1 MSENMNFAEEFP
13 NAAAAPEQVAT
24 DVEMNTEVPAT
35 KEKETYTLADGSQ
48 GSRAA
53 FIREKFQQDNMSRK
67 EIAETFGFAYRVVY
81 SATVNMTNEAEA
93 AGRGRSS
100 VNAVIKVTASGQY
113 VNEVDG
119 KIFVDGELYEGSVED
134 LGELQNVDRNE
145 WIIAKAQ
152 AGVSRGDISKILGM
166 SYGVIYNI
174 TKELEGTR
182 EKHEVTLED
191 GTVVSRS
198 EYIRMLFASGKSR
211 GDIAKELDVPYTVVW
226 QATKVVKSEQEKF
239 ADLVKSLK
247 GYADKVADPDTFAVI
262 MDDLSKVEL
271 VEPAAETVE
280 TETSEA
286 ADEQ

>member
-13 NAAAAPEQVAT
+13 EAANNTPEQVAT
-24 DVEMNTEVPAT
+24 DAPMDTAVPA
-35 KEKETYTLADGSQ
+35 KAEKETYTLADGSQ

-67 EIAETFGFAYRVVY
+67 EIADTYGFAYRVVY

-100 VNAVIKVTASGQY
+100 VNAVIKVTANNQY
-113 VNEVDG
+113 VNEIDG
-119 KIFVDGELYEGSVED
+119 KVYVDGELYEGAVED
-134 LGELQNVDRNE
+134 LGELQNADRNE

-152 AGVSRGDISKILGM
+152 EGVSRGDIAKMLGM

-198 EYIRMLFASGKSR
+198 EYIRMLYAGGKSR

-239 ADLVKSLK
+239 ADLVESLK

-262 MDDLSKVEL
+262 LDDLSKVEL
-271 VEPAAETVE
+271 VEEAEEQPAEEETA
-280 TETSEA
+280 TEE
-286 ADEQ
+286 

>member
-13 NAAAAPEQVAT
+13 EAANNTPEQVAT
-24 DVEMNTEVPAT
+24 DAPMDTAVPA
-35 KEKETYTLADGSQ
+35 KAEKETYTLADGSQ

-67 EIAETFGFAYRVVY
+67 EIADTYGFAYRVVY

-100 VNAVIKVTASGQY
+100 VNAVIKVTANNQY

-119 KIFVDGELYEGSVED
+119 KVYVDGELYEGAVED
-134 LGELQNVDRNE
+134 LGELQNADRNE
-145 WIIAKAQ
+145 WIISKAQ
-152 AGVSRGDISKILGM
+152 EGVSRGDIAKMLGM

-198 EYIRMLFASGKSR
+198 EYIRMLYAGGKSR

-239 ADLVKSLK
+239 ADLVESLK

-262 MDDLSKVEL
+262 LDDLSKVEL
-271 VEPAAETVE
+271 VEE
-280 TETSEA
+280 TE
-286 ADEQ
+286 EQPAEETATEE

>member
-13 NAAAAPEQVAT
+13 GAANNTPEQVAT
-24 DVEMNTEVPAT
+24 DVPMDTAVPA
-35 KEKETYTLADGSQ
+35 KAEKETYTLADGSQ

-67 EIAETFGFAYRVVY
+67 EIADTYGFAYRVVY

-100 VNAVIKVTASGQY
+100 VNAVIKVTANNQY

-119 KIFVDGELYEGSVED
+119 KVYVDGEPYEGAVED
-134 LGELQNVDRNE
+134 LGELQNADRNE

-152 AGVSRGDISKILGM
+152 EGVSRGDIAKMLGM

-198 EYIRMLFASGKSR
+198 EYIRMLYAGGKSR

-239 ADLVKSLK
+239 ADLVESLK

-262 MDDLSKVEL
+262 LDDLSKVEL
-271 VEPAAETVE
+271 VEEAEEQPAEEETA
-280 TETSEA
+280 TEE
-286 ADEQ
+286 

>member
-13 NAAAAPEQVAT
+13 EAANNTPEQVAT
-24 DVEMNTEVPAT
+24 DAPMDTAVPA
-35 KEKETYTLADGSQ
+35 KAEKETYTLADGSQ

-67 EIAETFGFAYRVVY
+67 EIADTYGFAYRVVY

-100 VNAVIKVTASGQY
+100 VNAVIKVTANNQY

-119 KIFVDGELYEGSVED
+119 KVYVDGEPYEGAVED
-134 LGELQNVDRNE
+134 LGELQNADRNE

-152 AGVSRGDISKILGM
+152 EGVSRGDIAKMLGM

-198 EYIRMLFASGKSR
+198 EYIRMLYAGGKSR

-239 ADLVKSLK
+239 ADLVESLK

-262 MDDLSKVEL
+262 LDDLSKVEL
-271 VEPAAETVE
+271 VEEAEEQPAEEETA
-280 TETSEA
+280 TEE
-286 ADEQ
+286 

>member
-1 MSENMNFAEEFP
+1 MAESMNFAEEFP
-13 NAAAAPEQVAT
+13 EAANNTPEQVAT
-24 DVEMNTEVPAT
+24 DAPMDTAIPA
-35 KEKETYTLADGSQ
+35 KAEKETYTLADGSQ

-67 EIAETFGFAYRVVY
+67 EIADTYGFAYRVVY

-100 VNAVIKVTASGQY
+100 VNAVIKVTANNQY

-119 KIFVDGELYEGSVED
+119 KVYVDGEPYEGAVED
-134 LGELQNVDRNE
+134 LGELQNADRNE
-145 WIIAKAQ
+145 WIISKAQ
-152 AGVSRGDISKILGM
+152 EGVSRGDIAKMLGM

-198 EYIRMLFASGKSR
+198 EYIRMLYAGGKSR

-239 ADLVKSLK
+239 ADLIESLK

-262 MDDLSKVEL
+262 LDDLSKVEL
-271 VEPAAETVE
+271 VEE
-280 TETSEA
+280 TE
-286 ADEQ
+286 EQPAEEETATEE

>member
-13 NAAAAPEQVAT
+13 EAANNTPEQVAT
-24 DVEMNTEVPAT
+24 DAPMDTAVPA
-35 KEKETYTLADGSQ
+35 KAEKETYTLADGSQ

-67 EIAETFGFAYRVVY
+67 EIADTYGFAYRVVY

-100 VNAVIKVTASGQY
+100 VNAVIKVTANNQY

-119 KIFVDGELYEGSVED
+119 KVYVDGELYEGAVED
-134 LGELQNVDRNE
+134 LGELQNADRNE
-145 WIIAKAQ
+145 WIISKAQ
-152 AGVSRGDISKILGM
+152 EGVSRGDIAKMLGM

-174 TKELEGTR
+174 TKDLEGTR

-198 EYIRMLFASGKSR
+198 EYIRMLYAEGKSR

-239 ADLVKSLK
+239 ADLVESLK

-262 MDDLSKVEL
+262 LDDLSKVEL
-271 VEPAAETVE
+271 VEE
-280 TETSEA
+280 TE
-286 ADEQ
+286 EQPAEETATEE

>member
-13 NAAAAPEQVAT
+13 EAANNTPEQVAT
-24 DVEMNTEVPAT
+24 DAPMDTAVPA
-35 KEKETYTLADGSQ
+35 KAEKETYTLADGSQ

-67 EIAETFGFAYRVVY
+67 EIADTYGFAYRVVY

-100 VNAVIKVTASGQY
+100 VNAVIKVTANNQY

-119 KIFVDGELYEGSVED
+119 KVYVDGEPYEGAIED
-134 LGELQNVDRNE
+134 LGELQNADRNE

-152 AGVSRGDISKILGM
+152 EGVSRGDIAKMLGM

-198 EYIRMLFASGKSR
+198 EYIRMLYAGGKSR

-239 ADLVKSLK
+239 ADLVESLK

-262 MDDLSKVEL
+262 LDDLSKVEL
-271 VEPAAETVE
+271 VEEAEEQPAEEEETA
-280 TETSEA
+280 TEE
-286 ADEQ
+286 